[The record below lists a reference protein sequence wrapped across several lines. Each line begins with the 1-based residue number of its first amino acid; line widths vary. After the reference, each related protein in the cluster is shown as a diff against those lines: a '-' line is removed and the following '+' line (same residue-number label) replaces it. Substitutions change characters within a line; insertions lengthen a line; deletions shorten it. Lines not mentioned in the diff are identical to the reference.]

1 MHVRKPGSFC
11 VYGIESRI
19 KNKKTPRQRAKENL
33 ISCGKESSLS
43 LDWLGSSVD
52 VIIASVIRFRLDA
65 TVGAI
70 AARWFGRLASLFSV
84 EGTFYARSRPRPPS
98 RRGWK
103 DEDNCLP
110 PLPPWG
116 HLTPPAFRSLS
127 AGTTPQHR
135 SLQRTLTSASEGAEP
150 LRRMVSL
157 GSEPGSEASLS
168 IVQENWHPVL
178 QHTLYESIES
188 GSQDSEG

>member
-1 MHVRKPGSFC
+1 MFPVRSYSVRMKRRNRETEASFKRRM
-11 VYGIESRI
+11 ERR
-19 KNKKTPRQRAKENL
+19 RQL
-33 ISCGKESSLS
+33 SSS
-43 LDWLGSSVD
+43 SSTLGSSH
-52 VIIASVIRFRLDA
+52 
-65 TVGAI
+65 T
-70 AARWFGRLASLFSV
+70 
-84 EGTFYARSRPRPPS
+84 
-98 RRGWK
+98 
-103 DEDNCLP
+103 
-110 PLPPWG
+110 
-116 HLTPPAFRSLS
+116 PAFRSLS

-188 GSQDSEG
+188 VSQESEG